1 VAHQRRARSRALS
14 AGLLVGAALV
24 ASGCMTKTIRTPV
37 FSENGVEV
45 YLRNDEKG
53 GKPVDR
59 GFSQPVTIAPV
70 RITNILARIDVR
82 KEEDKERKPAI
93 PTNLLYAIGEGIS
106 RSLAKA
112 DSTQEVVVMAK
123 ETKRSLAI
131 FTQEYLT
138 SLVVWMQG
146 DDVYVKLGELD
157 HALSKNPNDKV
168 AEPQRNEIVG
178 KAHAIPADGINVQGD
193 QIISANWRDPLFKDS
208 SVISV
213 RAGGQVVRRTVLMDS
228 GPEAT
233 APAEPAE
240 GAAPP
245 PQGLSPEALRA
256 LADLEEDRR
265 RGELTEAEYQSRRRQ
280 ILAGE
285 LPAASTPAPAPVSA
299 PKP

>member
-1 VAHQRRARSRALS
+1 MHLRRVSSRACA

-24 ASGCMTKTIRTPV
+24 ASGCMTRTVRTPV
-37 FSENGVEV
+37 FEENLVKV
-45 YLRNDEKG
+45 FLRHDERG
-53 GKPVDR
+53 GKPIDR
-59 GFSQPVTIAPV
+59 GYSQPVSIAPV

-93 PTNLLYAIGEGIS
+93 PTDLLYAIGEGVS
-106 RSLAKA
+106 RALAKA
-112 DSTQEVVVMAK
+112 DSSQEVVVMAS
-123 ETKRSLAI
+123 ERKRNMVV
-131 FTQEYLT
+131 FTQDHLT
-138 SLVVWMQG
+138 SLIVWMQG

-157 HALSKNPNDKV
+157 VPLSNKAGDKPPEPQKDDKV
-168 AEPQRNEIVG
+168 G
-178 KAHAIPADGINVQGD
+178 KMHVVPSEGIALQGE
-193 QIISANWRDPLFKDS
+193 QTISANWRDPLFKDQ

-233 APAEPAE
+233 APTDPAQ

-265 RGELTEAEYQSRRRQ
+265 RGQLTEAEYQSRRRQ

-285 LPAASTPAPAPVSA
+285 LPAATAPAPVSA
-299 PKP
+299 PKPKP